1 MRTLLECFT
10 TPHRPGELLQAL
22 NPRWGSRLGGAQL
35 HGVIERIQP
44 TGVDAATV
52 HIRPGHGWRAHRPGQ
67 FVTLGVDVRGIRHHR
82 CFTITSVPGSADGRI
97 QVTVQAHPGGLV
109 SDHLVHRARPGDVV
123 ALAGPSG
130 EPALQARADEPVLF
144 VSGGS
149 GLTPVMGML
158 RALATDAMWSPLH
171 DPSEHLDVVVLHHVV
186 SESHL
191 LFGGELAAL
200 AAAMPWLRVEL
211 VVTRDE
217 QDRSVPGTH
226 LDPGRL
232 DLLCPDWRG
241 RHALVCGPRSMLEVA
256 EHIWSEAG
264 LRDRLRVESFDPLVA
279 VLGSGASD
287 SASDSDSGAA
297 FGSASDSAPE
307 GTKGTDGPGHGATTT
322 AELSRTGRTVVAGPT
337 TPLLEVAEEAGACP
351 ASGCRMGICHTCIT
365 ELTAG
370 SVVDLRDGRRSSAGQ
385 HVQLCVSAALT
396 DVVLTL

>member
-44 TGVDAATV
+44 TGVDAATL

-82 CFTITSVPGSADGRI
+82 CFTITSVPGSSDGRI

-109 SDHLVHRARPGDVV
+109 SDQLVHRARPGDVV

-130 EPALQARADEPVLF
+130 EPTLHARADEAVLF

-149 GLTPVMGML
+149 GLTPVMAML

-226 LDPGRL
+226 LDPERL

-241 RHALVCGPRSMLEVA
+241 RQALVCGPRPMLDVA

-279 VLGSGASD
+279 VLGPVASR
-287 SASDSDSGAA
+287 ST
-297 FGSASDSAPE
+297 PE
-307 GTKGTDGPGHGATTT
+307 EPRRRATAT
-322 AELSRTGRTVVAGPT
+322 AELSRTGRTVVAGPA

-385 HVQLCVSAALT
+385 YVQLCVNAALT
-396 DVVLTL
+396 DVTLAL

>member
-22 NPRWGSRLGGAQL
+22 NPLWGSRLGGAQL
-35 HGVIERIQP
+35 HGVIQRIQP

-52 HIRPGHGWRAHRPGQ
+52 SIRPGHGWRAHRPGQ
-67 FVTLGVDVRGIRHHR
+67 FVTLGVDVRGVRHHR
-82 CFTITSVPGSADGRI
+82 CFTITSVPRAADGLI

-123 ALAGPSG
+123 TLAGPSG
-130 EPALQARADEPVLF
+130 EPALPDAVHEPMLL

-149 GLTPVMGML
+149 GLTPVMAML
-158 RALATDAMWSPLH
+158 RAFATDAMWDPLH

-191 LFGGELAAL
+191 LFGGELEAL

-211 VVTRDE
+211 VITRD
-217 QDRSVPGTH
+217 QQGRSLPGTR

-232 DLLCPDWRG
+232 DLLCPDWRD
-241 RHALVCGPRSMLEVA
+241 RQAFVCGPRPMLGVA
-256 EHIWSEAG
+256 EQIWSEAG
-264 LRDRLRVESFDPLVA
+264 LGDRLRVESFDPVVA
-279 VLGSGASD
+279 VLGSAVPPEVS
-287 SASDSDSGAA
+287 
-297 FGSASDSAPE
+297 E
-307 GTKGTDGPGHGATTT
+307 GTGRHVAST
-322 AELSRTGRTVVAGPT
+322 AVLSRSGRTVVAGPA

-351 ASGCRMGICHTCIT
+351 PSGCRMGICHTCTT

-396 DVVLTL
+396 DVTLAL